1 MTTTPTQAVTTAM
14 IYTFIIAGGV
24 RALSDF
30 KRIRTVSLVAQSE
43 PLARKQLSGM
53 PLVFVSRTP
62 SRSMGVTA

>member
-30 KRIRTVSLVAQSE
+30 KRIRTVSLMAQSE
-43 PLARKQLSGM
+43 PLARQQLSGLS
-53 PLVFVSRTP
+53 LVFKSRTP
-62 SRSMGVTA
+62 RSQEAA